1 MALTKEQA
9 KKFYDA
15 AVAEGYSDEEIVA
28 ELKKRSAAPAAA
40 PQELNNEGDP
50 IGGDDPY
57 RVKIKTPLQSM
68 EQNLQGN
75 PAQRFMA
82 GFQRANEG
90 MSNQA
95 RRLGNLI
102 TGGDGGDYQQRE
114 ADIRN
119 VFEKHDPTGSGISM
133 ADVGKIA
140 GETGALAAVPVRGV
154 LGAAGMGAGAGV
166 LAPTVEGENELD
178 NAIFGAGAG
187 AFGQAAG
194 TGLGKTIDFFRK
206 MDPADALEDFTRR
219 QLGAAR
225 GGDTAALYTG
235 ITDAVEAERSRLA
248 DALSRRYSNV
258 EGAATIPV
266 SMQESSRLGQEALT
280 LPEEVMNSLNPGAQ
294 RTMAALQR
302 GSTRTSPIVNVQGNP
317 IVEPRNVPFADVRE
331 TVRALRGAKRG
342 LPYTDAGIARGRQID
357 NIINRL
363 DVDLER
369 WGQAG
374 PEMGPGNAD
383 ILRGARQ
390 VDADYAAQ
398 VAPFND
404 KENVLGQ
411 LRRGA
416 ADEGAVNRLFMGQD
430 KGQALGELLQRV
442 PAAEQPARALYGQKL
457 LTERGDVGT
466 IRQLEGGTTAERL
479 LSPQERAYTTALAAN
494 LRDNKSRG
502 AVDIARILRS
512 GLRSPI
518 GEMVGGKMIDKG
530 VTGVLPYGTQPADTS
545 VVAQILRSLLAGQA
559 TGE

>member
-28 ELKKRSAAPAAA
+28 ELKKRSAAAPSAPAPAAA
-40 PQELNNEGDP
+40 EPE
-50 IGGDDPY
+50 DPY

-75 PAQRFMA
+75 AGQRFMA
-82 GFQRANEG
+82 GVQRANEG

-133 ADVGKIA
+133 ADVGKAA
-140 GETGALAAVPVRGV
+140 GETAALAAVPVRGM

-178 NAIFGAGAG
+178 NAIFGAGFG
-187 AFGQAAG
+187 ALGQGVG
-194 TGLGKTIDFFRK
+194 TALGRGRDFFRR
-206 MDPADALEDFTRR
+206 MDPSDALEDFTSR
-219 QLGAAR
+219 QLGATR
-225 GGDTAALYTG
+225 GGNTAAQYSG
-235 ITDAVEAERSRLA
+235 ITDAVEAERARLA
-248 DALSRRYSNV
+248 EALSRRYANV

-266 SMQESSRLGQEALT
+266 SMQESSRLGQEALS

-302 GSTRTSPIVNVQGNP
+302 GSTRTSPIVNAQGNP
-317 IVEPRNVPFADVRE
+317 IVEPRNVPFVDVRD

-357 NIINRL
+357 NIIDRL

-416 ADEGAVNRLFMGQD
+416 GDEGAINRLFMGQD

-442 PAAEQPARALYGQKL
+442 PAAEEPARALYGQKL
-457 LTERGDVGT
+457 LTERGDTGM

-479 LSPQERAYTTALAAN
+479 LSPDERAYTTALAAN
-494 LRDNKSRG
+494 VRENKSHG
-502 AVDIARILRS
+502 AVDARRILQS
-512 GLRSPI
+512 LLRSPV
-518 GEMVGGKMIDKG
+518 GEMVGGRMLDRG
-530 VTGVLPYGTQPADTS
+530 LTGVLPYGAQPTDTS
-545 VVAQILRSLLAGQA
+545 LIAKYLRAFGAAES